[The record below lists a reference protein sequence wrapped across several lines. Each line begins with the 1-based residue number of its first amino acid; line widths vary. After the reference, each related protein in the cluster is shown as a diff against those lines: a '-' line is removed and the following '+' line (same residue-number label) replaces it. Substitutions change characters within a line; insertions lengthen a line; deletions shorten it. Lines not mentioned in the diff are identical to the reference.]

1 MLAAAAN
8 PALANEA
15 APLAG
20 HEPMA
25 VPASSGGQDRV
36 FVAQPVGQVSVGL
49 ESGDT
54 GRRMFAAR
62 SQAGSASM
70 VSFSA
75 TRPRPV
81 ILGTPGTMGTMGTM
95 GAPLSRASLTSSFG
109 ARRPAANG
117 GSRAHAGVDLAA
129 PTGSPVTATQA
140 GRVSSAG
147 WAGGYGNLVVVQHGN
162 GVETRYAHLSRIGV
176 VAGQQV
182 SQGQVLGLVGST
194 GHSTGPHLHYE
205 LRQYGR
211 ALNPLK

>member
-1 MLAAAAN
+1 MRFRACFGRFAGWEVAGAAVMLAAAAN

-117 GSRAHAGVDLAA
+117 GIA
-129 PTGSPVTATQA
+129 PLCLCGKTATVPDTEGVRLVPADAVHRQGVFA
-140 GRVSSAG
+140 QEVRSGRHA
-147 WAGGYGNLVVVQHGN
+147 
-162 GVETRYAHLSRIGV
+162 R
-176 VAGQQV
+176 
-182 SQGQVLGLVGST
+182 
-194 GHSTGPHLHYE
+194 
-205 LRQYGR
+205 
-211 ALNPLK
+211 LNARDERL